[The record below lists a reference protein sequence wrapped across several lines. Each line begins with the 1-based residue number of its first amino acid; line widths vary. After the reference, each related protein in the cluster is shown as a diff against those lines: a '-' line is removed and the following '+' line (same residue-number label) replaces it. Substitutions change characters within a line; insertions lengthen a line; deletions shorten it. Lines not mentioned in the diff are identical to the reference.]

1 MPSVSRI
8 ARVALATAGIESV
21 QGDAVT
27 SYRVFEC
34 VMVPGDFTVDSM
46 LLMQLA
52 GEPLEIRR
60 RKRLCC

>member
-8 ARVALATAGIESV
+8 AWIALASAGIEGV

-27 SYRVFEC
+27 SYGVFEC
-34 VMVPGDFTVDSM
+34 VMVPRDFTVDSM

-60 RKRLCC
+60 RKRLRC